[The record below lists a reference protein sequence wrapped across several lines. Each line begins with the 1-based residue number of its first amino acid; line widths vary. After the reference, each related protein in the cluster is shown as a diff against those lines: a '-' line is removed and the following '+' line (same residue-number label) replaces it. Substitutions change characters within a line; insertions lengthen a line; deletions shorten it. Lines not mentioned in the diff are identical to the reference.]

1 MRDYVAG
8 VSITDEIVTKMEKAE
23 NAEEEGARIA
33 LEIIKQLKEIPGVH
47 GIHIMAIDWEKKV
60 PEIVEQAGLLPR
72 PIL

>member
-8 VSITDEIVTKMEKAE
+8 VNIPDEVVTRMEKAE
-23 NAEEEGARIA
+23 SAEEEGARIA
-33 LEIIKQLKEIPGVH
+33 LELIEQLKEIPGIH
-47 GIHIMAIDWEKKV
+47 GIHIMAIGWEKRV